1 MSTLDKRLTVELA
14 IPAAPGELTGEWLTQ
29 ALRETGTISHAAVES
44 FDSETIGQGVG
55 LIGELAR
62 VSLRYD
68 RPEAG
73 APSSLIAKF
82 PASAPEN
89 REVGLH
95 FRFYEREIRFYE
107 EIAHR
112 VELRTPRRYYSAMD
126 VDADRYV
133 LLLEDLAPN
142 RVGDQLASCSLEE
155 AELAIRHLAQ
165 FQAGWWESPQLME
178 IDWMPLVNDP
188 VNTSAEESYQEAWEP
203 FLERFGDKLHGPM
216 LSLAERLGNNVA
228 RMLDG
233 LAHPPRTIIHGDYR
247 LDNLVFGAPQGQ
259 DPLTVIDWQISSRGR
274 GVFDVA
280 YFMSTNLLPERR
292 RASEM
297 ELLRVYHHILS
308 ERGARGY
315 TFEQCLRDYRAC
327 TLFCL
332 VYCVISGGTLDLAN
346 ERGLALAIAMLER
359 NLAAIADLDA
369 GEMLPG

>member
-29 ALRETGTISHAAVES
+29 ALRETGTISHAAVKS

-62 VSLRYD
+62 LSLRYD

-89 REVGLH
+89 REIGLH

-126 VDADRYV
+126 VDAGRYV

-228 RMLDG
+228 RML
-233 LAHPPRTIIHGDYR
+233 
-247 LDNLVFGAPQGQ
+247 
-259 DPLTVIDWQISSRGR
+259 
-274 GVFDVA
+274 
-280 YFMSTNLLPERR
+280 ERR
-292 RASEM
+292 DFKQRYESGRPIAVHEFLYPLAQAYDSVFLRADV
-297 ELLRVYHHILS
+297 EL
-308 ERGARGY
+308 
-315 TFEQCLRDYRAC
+315 
-327 TLFCL
+327 
-332 VYCVISGGTLDLAN
+332 GGTDQLFNLNVGRDIMPTF
-346 ERGLALAIAMLER
+346 GLEPQVVMTTPLLEGL
-359 NLAAIADLDA
+359 N
-369 GEMLPG
+369 GV